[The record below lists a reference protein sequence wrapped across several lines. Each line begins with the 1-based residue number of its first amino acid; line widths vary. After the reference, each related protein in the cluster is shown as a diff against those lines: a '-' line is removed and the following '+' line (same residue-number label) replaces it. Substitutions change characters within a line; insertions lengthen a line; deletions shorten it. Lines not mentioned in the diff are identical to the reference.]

1 MHIEACEFG
10 DKLHTI
16 VWLVLLPVSSN
27 SIICIFSGVSHV
39 FLLTDQVFSPAKA
52 WLDRILGA
60 HVIAIRAGALCDKN
74 MNPGQKQISVWQPGN
89 KGTFVCDWMIKK
101 HDENNICMETY
112 IYNYILTQSKSQ
124 YWNAYYF
131 CSQLNTNSTS
141 STVLIRSF

>member
-1 MHIEACEFG
+1 MHIKACQFV
-10 DKLHTI
+10 DKLYTI
-16 VWLVLLPVSSN
+16 VWLILLPVSSN

-39 FLLTDQVFSPAKA
+39 FLLPDQVFSPAKA

-60 HVIAIRAGALCDKN
+60 HVIAIPAGALCDKN

-89 KGTFVCDWMIKK
+89 KGTFVSDWMIKNMMRITSVWK
-101 HDENNICMETY
+101 HTY
-112 IYNYILTQSKSQ
+112 ITIFLTQSKSQ